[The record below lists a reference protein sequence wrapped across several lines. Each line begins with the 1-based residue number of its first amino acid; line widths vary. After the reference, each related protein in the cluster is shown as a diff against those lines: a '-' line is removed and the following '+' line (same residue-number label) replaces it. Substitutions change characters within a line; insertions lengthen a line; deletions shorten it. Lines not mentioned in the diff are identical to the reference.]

1 MGNAWIPMGN
11 LFLNWETYG
20 WIAAMGIAVSVT
32 CALLGCFLVL
42 RKIALIGDAVS
53 HAVLPGLAL
62 AFLFSHSRA
71 ALPMVVGAVVCGMMT
86 TAMIDYIARKS
97 PIKKDAAI
105 GIVFTTLFAIGVI
118 LISVFADKVDLDQEC
133 VLYGEITFVPL
144 AKHLLI
150 GGLDLGPVPFSI
162 MVGVGVGVLIV
173 IVLFYKEFLITS
185 FDMPLAVSLGINTV
199 LVNTLLMGM
208 VSASV
213 VAAFESVGAILVVTM
228 LIAPG
233 ASAYLWTNRL
243 PRMLGLAACHA
254 VLSTL
259 LGLEAAI
266 SLDASVAGCM
276 SVVGMILFLLSFIL
290 SPVEGLV
297 SRLQKFRPA
306 KAPFSAEPPLVEFS
320 SAGSEATKPTGR
332 KG

>member
-1 MGNAWIPMGN
+1 MGNDWIPMGN

-42 RKIALIGDAVS
+42 RRIALIGDAVS

-71 ALPMVVGAVVCGMMT
+71 ALPMLVGAIACGMVT
-86 TAMIDYIARKS
+86 TTMIDFIASKS

-144 AKHLLI
+144 AKHLWVA
-150 GGLDLGPVPFSI
+150 GVDWGPIPFCV
-162 MVGVGVGVLIV
+162 MVGVGLAVLTL

-185 FDMPLAVSLGINTV
+185 FDMPLAISLGINTV

-243 PRMLGLAACHA
+243 PRMLGLAVCHA
-254 VLSTL
+254 ILSTL
-259 LGLEAAI
+259 IGLEVAI
-266 SLDASVAGCM
+266 ALDASVAGCM
-276 SVVGMILFLLSFIL
+276 STVGMILFLLSFIL
-290 SPVEGLV
+290 SPVEGLA
-297 SRLQKFRPA
+297 SRLKKFRPA
-306 KAPFSAEPPLVEFS
+306 NARFSAFSEELPLAEL
-320 SAGSEATKPTGR
+320 GPTKTTG
-332 KG
+332 KKE